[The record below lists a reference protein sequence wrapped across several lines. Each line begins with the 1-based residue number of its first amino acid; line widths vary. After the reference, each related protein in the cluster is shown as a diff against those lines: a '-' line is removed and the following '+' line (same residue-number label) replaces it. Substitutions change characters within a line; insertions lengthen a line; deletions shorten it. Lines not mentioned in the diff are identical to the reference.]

1 MGRKAVLLSAGAA
14 LLLLLTT
21 PAIAH
26 WCSNIFGAYAR
37 LVVKPEKT
45 TVSVPGT
52 LKVYLQNNFPYK
64 LFGVQMR
71 GTASGY
77 TINVSP
83 SSQDVG
89 PGQMVEFTY
98 NVSGGGGSLSSSQM
112 GLQVLIRQGGW
123 QGESDPYVDP
133 SPSQSD
139 VVAAS
144 KYNSSFGEQAASLNA
159 ATLADLYPS
168 ATISNGPGYTGVEQL
183 ISWFG
188 YRFCYNSNGAYR
200 CGSQDCPSPC
210 AEGTTWTS
218 TEQFPQNCMRA
229 GVDLG
234 IRKAK
239 LGSKLG
245 AAQDG
250 AVNAMTAG
258 SEEHKCL
265 AAVVGGHLW
274 NGEASTTTFEN
285 ALNSV
290 SAACKAAGLR
300 ALGKGTQ
307 SSCTSGAYYEKAA
320 CAAAEGLRNNDGP
333 VKSVLMAS
341 AGDGDSSGS
350 YNSLYYA
357 YMLYLVAGDRRAK
370 GQQPSFYPAVGAPL
384 PDQGTQPSA
393 DQGTQPPGD
402 QGSAP
407 PPGDST
413 TPPVADW
420 PMVMSEGGVPVPAPT
435 EAGTLPG
442 APVLEGGCTV
452 VHGEPHLPLLLL
464 LSLPFLL
471 LRRR

>member
-14 LLLLLTT
+14 LLLLAA

-77 TINVSP
+77 TISVSP

-89 PGQMVEFTY
+89 PGQMVEFSY
-98 NVSGGGGSLSSSQM
+98 SVSGGGGSLSASQM
-112 GLQVLIRQGGW
+112 GLQVQIRQGGW

-133 SPSQSD
+133 SPSQTD
-139 VVAAS
+139 VAAAS
-144 KYNSSFGEQAASLNA
+144 QYNSSFGEQAASLNA

-168 ATISNGPGYTGVEQL
+168 ATISNGPGFTGVEQL

-188 YRFCYNSNGAYR
+188 YRFCYNSGGSYR
-200 CGSQDCPSPC
+200 CGSQACPSPC
-210 AEGTTWTS
+210 AEGTPWTS

-250 AVNAMTAG
+250 AVNAMKAG
-258 SEEHKCL
+258 GEEHKCL

-274 NGEASTTTFEN
+274 NGASSTTTFEN
-285 ALNSV
+285 GLNSV

-333 VKSVLMAS
+333 VKTVLMAN

-357 YMLYLVAGDRRAK
+357 YMLYLVAGDRWSQ
-370 GQQPSFYPAVGAPL
+370 GQAPSFYPATGAPL
-384 PDQGTQPSA
+384 PDTG
-393 DQGTQPPGD
+393 
-402 QGSAP
+402 
-407 PPGDST
+407 
-413 TPPVADW
+413 TPPVADQGTVPQGDSGTPPPVPDW
-420 PMVMSEGGVPVPAPT
+420 PMAMSEAGVPVPVPP
-435 EAGTLPG
+435 EAGTAPLSG
-442 APVLEGGCTV
+442 GGLDGGCAVGRETRAAPV
-452 VHGEPHLPLLLL
+452 PLLLL
-464 LSLPFLL
+464 VLGLL
-471 LRRR
+471 LVRRRAR